1 VNCPMRCRNL
11 YRQCQKPEE
20 LNLLREEY
28 RRYLGDKLPVLAL
41 GIQAAGTVYGLEYGT
56 VEAS

>member
-1 VNCPMRCRNL
+1 MRCRNL

-20 LNLLREEY
+20 LSLLREEY
-28 RRYLGDKLPVLAL
+28 RSYLGDKRPVLAL
-41 GIQAAGTVYGLEYGT
+41 GIKAAGTVYGLEYGT